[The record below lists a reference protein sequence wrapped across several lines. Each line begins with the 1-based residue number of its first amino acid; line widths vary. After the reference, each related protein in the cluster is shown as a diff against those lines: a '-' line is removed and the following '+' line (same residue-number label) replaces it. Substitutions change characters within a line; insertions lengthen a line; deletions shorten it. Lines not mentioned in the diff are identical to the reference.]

1 MASHY
6 RITSR
11 YAKAL
16 LDLAKQ
22 DNKVAEIKKD
32 ADLVVA
38 TCDEVRALDLL
49 FKNPIILPQKKL
61 AVAEKVFKGKISDI
75 SFKFIEVI
83 VRKNRSPLILEVF
96 EKFVEQYK
104 AHNNQTDA
112 VLVTANTASDSLN
125 KRVSDMVAKATGKEI
140 ELKNKVDEDLIGGFQ
155 IQFEGLMLDAS
166 VKAQLKELEKRISQ

>member
-1 MASHY
+1 MASNY

-16 LDLAKQ
+16 IDLAKERNQ
-22 DNKVAEIKKD
+22 LAEIKKD

-38 TCDEVRALDLL
+38 TCDEVRALDVL

-83 VRKNRSPLILEVF
+83 VRKNRSPLIFEVF
-96 EKFVEQYK
+96 QKLVEQYK
-104 AHNNQTDA
+104 TYNNQTDA
-112 VLVTANTASDSLN
+112 VLVTASTASDALN
-125 KRVSDMVAKATGKEI
+125 KRVSDMVANATGKEI
-140 ELKNKVDEDLIGGFQ
+140 DLKNKVDEDLIGGFQ
-155 IQFEGLMLDAS
+155 IQFEGLMFDAS
-166 VKAQLKELEKRISQ
+166 VKSQLKKLEKQISQ